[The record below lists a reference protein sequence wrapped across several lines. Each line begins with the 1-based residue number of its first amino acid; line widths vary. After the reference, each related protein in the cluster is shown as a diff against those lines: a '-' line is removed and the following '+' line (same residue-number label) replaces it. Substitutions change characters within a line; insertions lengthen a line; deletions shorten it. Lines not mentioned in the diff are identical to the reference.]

1 MKKLLLLAGV
11 FAAMFITAS
20 CDPSDDPDNGG
31 RDGLEVTAENLKGTW
46 EGGVEHDF
54 AQGYPQNWRIQIDG
68 ENYTT
73 WHTHQTA
80 GSTMDEVQGLKT
92 VGNKEKGTWAFD
104 SGVLILTPKEQFASY
119 VQIMKPDYTLGGYV
133 YYDYNEVTM
142 EAVQWYET
150 SSYFIEEGV
159 KRDLE
164 EGTDWYV
171 KKWNILKLT
180 KDELT
185 VKINRDT
192 FVLKKK

>member
-1 MKKLLLLAGV
+1 MKKLLALAGIA
-11 FAAMFITAS
+11 AAMMLAVS
-20 CDPSDDPDNGG
+20 CDPENNNDDDKDVIEINP
-31 RDGLEVTAENLKGTW
+31 ENLAGTW

-54 AQGYPQNWRIQIDG
+54 GQGYPQNWRIRIDG

-104 SGVLILTPKEQFASY
+104 SGVLTLTPKEQYASY
-119 VQIMKPDYTLGGYV
+119 VQIMNPDYTLGGYV